1 VGNKRFAK
9 IRGVASILQTASP
22 VKILI
27 PVNIKKLKKEIKVM
41 SEDNNTGNNLIW
53 AITTLI
59 IVAIIAGAL
68 YYSGF
73 LGGTKKERID
83 INVTTP
89 AAPSR

>member
-1 VGNKRFAK
+1 M
-9 IRGVASILQTASP
+9 ASILQSGFSVKFLIF
-22 VKILI
+22 VKI
-27 PVNIKKLKKEIKVM
+27 KKEKEETIIM